1 MEKCRSPGGV
11 VIKPDG
17 VNELD
22 PCIYEEVERYRNVTI
37 SVMRCKRCGHV
48 EVSWTRQENTEEVTE
63 DELSEE

>member
-1 MEKCRSPGGV
+1 MEKCCFPGGV

-22 PCIYEEVERYRNVTI
+22 PCIYEEVERYRNVTV
-37 SVMRCKRCGHV
+37 SVMRRKRCGHV
-48 EVSWTRQENTEEVTE
+48 EVSWVRQENTEEVTE

>member
-1 MEKCRSPGGV
+1 MEKCCFPDGM

-22 PCIYEEVERYRNVTI
+22 PCIYEEVERYRNVTV
-37 SVMRCKRCGHV
+37 SVMRCKKCGHV

>member
-1 MEKCRSPGGV
+1 MKKCQFPGGL

-17 VNELD
+17 KNELD
-22 PCIYEEVERYRNVTI
+22 PCIYEEVERYRNVTV